1 VCHQSVG
8 LIAREIERRGI
19 PTISLTSAWSI
30 TRAVNPPRAAFVDFP
45 LGHTAGK
52 PDDKPLQRKIMID
65 TLSALDSIM
74 VPGEIRTLPYQWSAD
89 HSWKDRV
96 MRPQPPSDDDDEVAA
111 HGADDRLE
119 RTDEPQ
125 YQQAADRR
133 AVAISDGCPGCVFL
147 SADSAR

>member
-1 VCHQSVG
+1 MG

-45 LGHTAGK
+45 LGHTTGK

-65 TLSALDSIM
+65 TLSALDSIA

-96 MRPQPPSDDDDEVAA
+96 MRPQPAGENDDRTDSPA
-111 HGADDRLE
+111 GGTDDRLA

-125 YQQAADRR
+125 YQYPADRR
-133 AVAISDGCPGCVFL
+133 RVLESHTCPGCVFL
-147 SADSAR
+147 DTGAAR